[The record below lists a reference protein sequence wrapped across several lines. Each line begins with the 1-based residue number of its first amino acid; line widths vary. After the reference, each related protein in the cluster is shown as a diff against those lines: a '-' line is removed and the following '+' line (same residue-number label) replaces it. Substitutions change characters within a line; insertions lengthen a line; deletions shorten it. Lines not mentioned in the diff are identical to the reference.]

1 MTQVIAKL
9 KYLHIAPRKVRLV
22 ATAIKGLSVNE
33 AEAQLLFRTQ
43 RSSGPLLKLLRSA
56 IANAKNNMKMN
67 PDALFVKSIAVDQG
81 PMLKRFLPRAQGRAT
96 ELQKKMSHITIVL
109 EEKAGIKPSR
119 FNIVLPKKDKKA
131 KKQKTSKLKTEKKDT
146 EIKSVPKT
154 EKTGFF
160 KKMFRRKSI

>member
-131 KKQKTSKLKTEKKDT
+131 KKQKTSKLKTEKK
-146 EIKSVPKT
+146 ESEQKSFQKP
-154 EKTGFF
+154 EQSGFF